1 MRTNTNDAYATV
13 CRTRLHAAKLRQR
26 AIAAECSGLD
36 AIASR
41 FLSLADMIEDKAD
54 HEQLTLAVGGRR

>member
-1 MRTNTNDAYATV
+1 MAHDNNDRYATI
-13 CRTRLHAAKLRQR
+13 CRFRHDAARAREK

-41 FLSLADMIEDKAD
+41 FLSLADMIEDKANR
-54 HEQLTLAVGGRR
+54 EQLTLAITR